1 VFDSFVSLSLNEIGD
16 KKFGENNGLI
26 FQTPEEFFLGHAKYE
41 GKVSGFD
48 PKSVL
53 TTTTSSSS
61 SNSNGHSKGKD
72 EKKAA
77 TATDGVVGGR
87 LSIGSLLP
95 KSGAQEV
102 VVFVGFPASGKTTFA
117 QKNFVPAGY
126 EHVNQ

>member
-1 VFDSFVSLSLNEIGD
+1 M
-16 KKFGENNGLI
+16 
-26 FQTPEEFFLGHAKYE
+26 PEEFFLGQAKYE

-53 TTTTSSSS
+53 TTTTTTTSTS
-61 SNSNGHSKGKD
+61 SNGNGHSKGKD

-77 TATDGVVGGR
+77 TATEGVVGGR

-95 KSGAQEV
+95 TSGVQEV

-117 QKNFVPAGY
+117 EKNFVPAGY